1 MTDELAADHRPNVV
15 AVDGFPASTVA
26 MKWALTEVACSG
38 RAVEAV
44 TALTPGPLL

>member
-1 MTDELAADHRPNVV
+1 MIDELAADHRPNVV

-26 MKWALTEVACSG
+26 VTWALTEVACGG
-38 RAVEAV
+38 RAVDAG